1 MFYIT
6 TESRNGTRTYVL
18 TDEQNRSLGDCK
30 LTVSHDKEYVAL
42 PKGNPTGRQFFVRT
56 KVDEGIDQIG
66 TFAFAAEDK
75 TPRVLK
81 VARAWKDLLTPDELK
96 ECEAAEKAIA
106 EAEATLDRLHEAARN
121 RKPKTATEKLDEA
134 NKKAAELLELLR
146 ANGIEIPDNLK

>member
-1 MFYIT
+1 MFYII

-18 TDEQNRSLGDCK
+18 RDEHEQHLGDCRVV
-30 LTVSHDKEYVAL
+30 VSHEKEYVAL

-56 KVDEGIDQIG
+56 KVDETIDQIG

-81 VARAWKDLLTPDELK
+81 VTRAWKDLLTPDELK

-121 RKPKTATEKLDEA
+121 RKPKSATEKLDEA

>member
-6 TESRNGTRTYVL
+6 IESRNGTRTYVL
-18 TDEQNRSLGDCK
+18 QDEQNNSLGDCK
-30 LTVSHDKEYVAL
+30 VTVSHDKEYVAL

-56 KVDEGIDQIG
+56 KVDESIDQIG

-81 VARAWKDLLTPDELK
+81 VTRAWKDRLTADELA

-106 EAEATLDRLHEAARN
+106 EAEATLDRLHEVART
-121 RKPKTATEKLDEA
+121 RKPKSAEEKLDEA
-134 NKKAAELLELLR
+134 HKKAAELLELLR

>member
-6 TESRNGTRTYVL
+6 IESRESGRTYVL
-18 TDEQNRSLGDCK
+18 TDDRENRLGDCK

-42 PKGNPTGRQFFVRT
+42 PKGNPTGRQFFVRS
-56 KVDEGIDQIG
+56 KVDESIDKIG
-66 TFAFAAEDK
+66 TFAFAAEEK

-81 VARAWKDLLTPDELK
+81 VTRAWKDLLTPDELK

-106 EAEATLDRLHEAARN
+106 EGEAVLDRLHAACKD